1 MRPHIREL
9 IRLAALEIDLPE
21 PIVEVGS
28 FLPPGQERLADLRP
42 FFAGKRYV
50 GCDMRPGPGVDRVED
65 LHQLG
70 FADGEVGT
78 FVLADT
84 FEHVRDPLRAMAEVR
99 RALAP
104 GGVVIFTSVFQFPI
118 HDYPNDYWR
127 FTPEIFR
134 ELARPFRQAA
144 IYYSGDAL
152 SPHTVAG
159 VAADSDDKD
168 LLVGLTGRLASIEM
182 PAPLHLERHAALQI
196 RHLAASLLGDRLRD
210 EPAVEHERC
219 AFLSPLEAPGWT
231 LVRGQWCQGW
241 ALLDKAAPESAARV
255 SVRSSRGE
263 LLATELEPMPEAVQT
278 AFGLPVDARRHYF
291 RQQLPL
297 EPGIDISGGLEM
309 VVSDDAGH
317 EIVSCRSAP
326 GHLLGSIP
334 VETGFVLHCHDF
346 QNAADDPE
354 LVPVDGEL
362 AKGRALVAALRGG
375 AEAAGE
381 EAGEVVGE
389 EIVVDLGCGFRKEGN
404 IGIDLSA
411 EGRDVDLICR
421 LGFEPIPLDDASVD
435 KVFCRDFLEHLPKAV
450 YVESRGGLVYPVIDL
465 INEVWRILRPG
476 GLFESL
482 TPVYPHPE
490 VHQDPTHLSVWSLAS
505 MKYFCGHYPIA
516 KLYGVEA
523 EFELLENREQ
533 DFYLYALL
541 RKPGPSESPSET

>member
-42 FFAGKRYV
+42 FFAGKRYI

-65 LHQLG
+65 LHRLG
-70 FADGEVGT
+70 FEGGEVGC

-104 GGVVIFTSVFQFPI
+104 GGVVIFTSVFAFPI

-134 ELARPFRQAA
+134 ELARPFSQAA
-144 IYYSGDAL
+144 IFYSGDPL
-152 SPHTVAG
+152 CPHTVAG
-159 VAADSDDKD
+159 VAADSSESD
-168 LLVGLTGRLASIEM
+168 LLTGLVGRLAEIPM

-196 RHLAASLLGDRLRD
+196 RHLAAAVLGERLRTD
-210 EPAVEHERC
+210 KAIEHARC
-219 AFLSPLEAPGWT
+219 AFLPPLEAPGWT

-241 ALLDKAAPESAARV
+241 TLEPAAERV

-263 LLATELEPMPEAVQT
+263 VLAAALEPMPAPVQA
-278 AFGLPVDARRHYF
+278 AFGLATEEGRRYF
-291 RQQLPL
+291 RRQVAL
-297 EPGIDISGGLEM
+297 EPGVDVQGGLDM
-309 VVSDDAGH
+309 VVFDGAGE
-317 EIVSCRSAP
+317 EIAACRSSP
-326 GHLLGSIP
+326 GLLLGSIV
-334 VETGFVLHCHDF
+334 VESGFVLHSHDF
-346 QNAADDPE
+346 RGS
-354 LVPVDGEL
+354 VDGQEGQDRGAEARVPEAPSEL
-362 AKGRALVAALRGG
+362 EKGRALVAELRSR
-375 AEAAGE
+375 GE
-381 EAGEVVGE
+381 QV
-389 EIVVDLGCGFRKEGN
+389 VVDLGCGFRKEGN

-411 EGRDVDLICR
+411 EGRDVDLLCR
-421 LGFEPIPLDDASVD
+421 LGFEEIPLGDASVD

-450 YVESRGGLVYPVIDL
+450 WVESRGGLVYPIIDL
-465 INEVWRILRPG
+465 VNEVWRILRPG

-490 VHQDPTHLSVWSLAS
+490 VHQDPTHLSVWTLSS
-505 MKYFCGHYPIA
+505 MKYFCGEFPIA
-516 KLYGVEA
+516 KLYGVDA
-523 EFELLENREQ
+523 HFELLENREQ
-533 DFYLYALL
+533 DFYLHAVL
-541 RKPGPSESPSET
+541 RKPGPA